1 MSRTSDRVLRRQ
13 RRRRGMRKRI
23 FGTPDRPRLSIY
35 RSLRYLYAQVI
46 DDVAGRTIAAAS
58 SRDAEFKGE
67 STGDIKAAKTVGTL
81 LAQRAGQAGVKQVQF
96 DRNGLRYHGRV
107 KALADAAREGGLQ
120 F

>member
-23 FGTPDRPRLSIY
+23 FGTPDRPRLSVY

-67 STGDIKAAKTVGTL
+67 STGDINAAKTVGAL

-107 KALADAAREGGLQ
+107 KALADAAREAGLQ